1 MESGKENSETEKR
14 NKGEVKNDQW
24 QLGNQNPN
32 ESNIKVDMDEED
44 DYNTDDDGESQI

>member
-14 NKGEVKNDQW
+14 NKGEVQNDQW